1 MPLRLAQRVS
11 PSRTWTSMAVQDI
24 VAHILFHVNAEA
36 SDSDPSQVP
45 GVARRAQYVRSA
57 VAGLRSDSRDLDLDT
72 ILAAISAAAPSATD
86 RSAFLRMIENQR
98 TVGETRPQLAIQAWV
113 GQAVETRG

>member
-1 MPLRLAQRVS
+1 MTVVS
-11 PSRTWTSMAVQDI
+11 EL

-45 GVARRAQYVRSA
+45 GVARRAQYVRDV
-57 VAGLRSDSRDLDLDT
+57 VAGLRSDSRDLDTDT
-72 ILAAISAAAPSATD
+72 ILAAISTAATGSPD
-86 RSAFLRMIENQR
+86 RTGFKRMVENQR
-98 TVGETRPQLAIQAWV
+98 IVRETRPQLAIQAWV